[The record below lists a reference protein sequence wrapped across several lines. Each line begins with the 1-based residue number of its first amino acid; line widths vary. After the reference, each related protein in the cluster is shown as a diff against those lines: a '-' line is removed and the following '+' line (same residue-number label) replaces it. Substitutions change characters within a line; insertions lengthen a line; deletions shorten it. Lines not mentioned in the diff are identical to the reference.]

1 LRINRQIRASFV
13 RLIDGEGNQKG
24 VLPIQQALKDAD
36 DAGLDLVEVSPQ
48 ADPPVC
54 RLIDYGKYKYQ
65 MSKKAHEA
73 KKKQTVVHVKEI
85 KLRTGTGEHDFQFK
99 VRNMKRFLSG
109 GDKVKISIFFRG
121 REITHLDRGVEM
133 LNKVADEVKDMG
145 VIEQK
150 PKLEGKSMTMLV
162 GPLSA
167 K

>member
-1 LRINRQIRASFV
+1 MRINRQIRASFV

-65 MSKKAHEA
+65 MSKKSHEA

>member
-1 LRINRQIRASFV
+1 M
-13 RLIDGEGNQKG
+13 
-24 VLPIQQALKDAD
+24 PIQQALKDAD

>member
-1 LRINRQIRASFV
+1 M
-13 RLIDGEGNQKG
+13 
-24 VLPIQQALKDAD
+24 PIQQALKDAD

-65 MSKKAHEA
+65 MSKKSHEA

-133 LNKVADEVKDMG
+133 LNKVAEEVKDMG

>member
-1 LRINRQIRASFV
+1 M
-13 RLIDGEGNQKG
+13 
-24 VLPIQQALKDAD
+24 PIQQALKDAD

-65 MSKKAHEA
+65 MSKKSHEA

>member
-1 LRINRQIRASFV
+1 
-13 RLIDGEGNQKG
+13 
-24 VLPIQQALKDAD
+24 LPIQQALKDAD

-65 MSKKAHEA
+65 MSKKSHEA

>member
-1 LRINRQIRASFV
+1 M
-13 RLIDGEGNQKG
+13 
-24 VLPIQQALKDAD
+24 PIQQALKDAD

-133 LNKVADEVKDMG
+133 LNKVAEEVKDMG

-150 PKLEGKSMTMLV
+150 PKLEGRSMTMLV

>member
-1 LRINRQIRASFV
+1 
-13 RLIDGEGNQKG
+13 
-24 VLPIQQALKDAD
+24 LPIQQALKDAD

-65 MSKKAHEA
+65 MSKKSHEA

-133 LNKVADEVKDMG
+133 LNKVAEEVKDMG

-150 PKLEGKSMTMLV
+150 PKLEGRSMTMLV